1 MVVVAVDFGEQGG
14 GGAAAA
20 LVTGANSGLGRYAA
34 RGLLDAGF
42 RVVGTSRNTSGLDN
56 SQGVTFIDLDVTRD
70 ESVAAAVDAVISEF
84 GRIDVLINNA
94 GMGLSGASEENSIA
108 QSQRLFEINVFG
120 VMRMANALLPHMRAQ
135 RSGRIVNIS
144 SIFGLMP
151 APYMAA
157 YSATKF
163 AVEGYSESVDHEG
176 REDNIRVV
184 VVEPGGTKTGFD
196 DNTAEPDNPLPA
208 YEYRWRRWNAAV
220 ADKVKNGDDP
230 ADVAKVI
237 VAAATDKNPK
247 LRYAAGSAWQ
257 LSALRQ
263 FAPRRVFDTQLR
275 KSLAAGN

>member
-1 MVVVAVDFGEQGG
+1 MPTSQPV
-14 GGAAAA
+14 A

-42 RVVGTSRNTSGLDN
+42 QVVGTSRNTEGIDN
-56 SQGVTFIDLDVTRD
+56 SGGVTFIDLDVTRD
-70 ESVAAAVDAVISEF
+70 DSVAAAVDAVIKEF

-94 GMGLSGASEENSIA
+94 GMGLVGASEENSIV
-108 QSQRLFEINVFG
+108 QSQRLFDINVFG
-120 VMRMANALLPHMRAQ
+120 VMRMTNAVLPHMRKQ
-135 RSGRIVNIS
+135 GSGRIVNIS

-163 AVEGYSESVDHEG
+163 AVEGYSESVDHEV
-176 REDNIRVV
+176 RDDNIRVV
-184 VVEPGGTKTGFD
+184 VVEPGGTRTGFD
-196 DNTAEPDNPLPA
+196 DNAAEPDNPLPA
-208 YEYRWRRWNAAV
+208 YEQRRRRSNAAI
-220 ADKVKNGDDP
+220 ADKVSNGDDP

-247 LRYAAGSAWQ
+247 LRYAAGSARQ
-257 LSALRQ
+257 LSALRR
-263 FAPRRVFDTQLR
+263 FAPRRVFDGQLR